1 MIPIGGGFQVPE
13 RFTTSP
19 PLVHRARR
27 ARCQVAVEMVGGKPR
42 IRGLAIES
50 TGPRPLTAADLAAM
64 DWAALLDAAVQQ
76 EARKYT
82 PPLEWAGGKDPTD
95 LAAFTGGMLN
105 QLDQQ
110 STETLA
116 AARSARH
123 PRRFPAAD
131 LARLLTIHADKG
143 IEGVKAEF
151 SVSERQ
157 AYRLLD
163 RARKEIP

>member
-1 MIPIGGGFQVPE
+1 MAGDA
-13 RFTTSP
+13 R
-19 PLVHRARR
+19 HRLDWLAVR
-27 ARCQVAVEMVGGKPR
+27 AEA
-42 IRGLAIES
+42 
-50 TGPRPLTAADLAAM
+50 LAAE
-64 DWAALLDAAVQQ
+64 AEPPAVV
-76 EARKYT
+76 
-82 PPLEWAGGKDPTD
+82 AG
-95 LAAFTGGMLN
+95 
-105 QLDQQ
+105 
-110 STETLA
+110 